1 MNRLI
6 EKDNQGNWA
15 LKGIDWQQLH
25 IGQVITKEIQ
35 EKLYGALCKL
45 FDYEEA
51 GLDPDEVENMKEE
64 AGWIPIKYREITDE
78 ERVEEHLPDYCNYRL
93 TCNMPEQEERILVTN
108 GESVWLDMCCID
120 QEGYYLDS
128 NYDWFDLTAW
138 KPLPKPYKEN
148 GNE

>member
-1 MNRLI
+1 MDVT
-6 EKDNQGNWA
+6 E
-15 LKGIDWQQLH
+15 
-25 IGQVITKEIQ
+25 KEILNDTIRWFKTAKRNNDMACILPDQ
-35 EKLYGALCKL
+35 PMMKNIIKWLEKLKK
-45 FDYEEA
+45 YESEQNK
-51 GLDPDEVENMKEE
+51 DE
-64 AGWIPIKYREITDE
+64 WIPIKYREITDE
-78 ERVEEHLPDYCNYRL
+78 ERAEEHLPDHCDYRL
-93 TCNMPEQEERILVTN
+93 ICNMPEQEERILVTN